1 MKQTKTFITLSLGE
15 EHSPKTILPTTKVI
29 CNWNG
34 RYYRAVE
41 TEDFIYFCNYQEG
54 DDNGNVMMYR
64 KSDFSL
70 VSDNYH
76 ACNDLMGV
84 LDEGTYTYLS
94 KTMKQEVKIRDEA
107 QKNYDKQLEAGEIIL
122 SIDVNL

>member
-1 MKQTKTFITLSLGE
+1 MKQTKTFITLPLGE
-15 EHSPKTILPTTKVI
+15 GHSPKTILPTTKVI

-34 RYYRAVE
+34 RYYRGVE
-41 TEDFIYFCNYQEG
+41 TEDFIYFCNYREG

-76 ACNDLMGV
+76 ASNDLVGV
-84 LDEGTYTYLS
+84 LDEGKYTWIS
-94 KTMKQEVKIRDEA
+94 KTVKNEIKLRQEAEA
-107 QKNYDKQLEAGEIIL
+107 NM
-122 SIDVNL
+122 